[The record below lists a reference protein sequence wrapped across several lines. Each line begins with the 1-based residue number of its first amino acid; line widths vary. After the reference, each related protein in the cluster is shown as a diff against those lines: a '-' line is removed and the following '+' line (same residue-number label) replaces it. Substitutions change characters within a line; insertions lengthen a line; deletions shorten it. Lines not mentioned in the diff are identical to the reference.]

1 MIDMSNQTATESDN
15 DVSEACAE
23 QVLDAVPAI
32 MRFIASGVHCEL
44 EGGRWLT
51 MGQFRLLHLI
61 EQDVDSVS
69 QLADHQNVSLP
80 SISRQ
85 VDGLVK
91 KGLVLRQPNASDRRV
106 IQLALSDSG
115 AKLLDDLMARTQQRV
130 ARSLS
135 PLTPTEKKLVF
146 EGLALLQSVLD

>member
-1 MIDMSNQTATESDN
+1 MIDMSNQTATEAHEDI
-15 DVSEACAE
+15 SEACAQ

-44 EGGRWLT
+44 EDGRWLT

-61 EQDVDSVS
+61 EQGVGSVS
-69 QLADHQNVSLP
+69 ELAEHQNVSLP

-91 KGLVLRQPNASDRRV
+91 KGLVVRQPSSKDRRV
-106 IQLALSDSG
+106 IQLALSNSG
-115 AKLLDDLMARTQQRV
+115 AQLLDNLMVRTQQRV
-130 ARSLS
+130 AQTLS
-135 PLTPTEKKLVF
+135 PLTPSQKQTVLD
-146 EGLALLQSVLD
+146 GLTLLQHVVG